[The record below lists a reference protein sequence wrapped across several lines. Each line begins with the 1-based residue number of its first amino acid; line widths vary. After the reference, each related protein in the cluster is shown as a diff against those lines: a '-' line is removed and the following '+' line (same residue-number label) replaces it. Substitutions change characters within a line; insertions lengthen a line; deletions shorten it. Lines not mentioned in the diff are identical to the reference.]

1 MIWLDEMF
9 QKGQNGR
16 AVGRVFMM
24 LTMISIG
31 YGNVPKGK
39 KDCQKGQ
46 TGEGQN
52 PNFKVQMSNDKDKR
66 LRLRLR
72 NEE

>member
-1 MIWLDEMF
+1 MGWLDEMF

-31 YGNVPKGK
+31 YENVPKGK

-52 PNFKVQMSNDKDKR
+52 PNVKAKFKSQRGKR
-66 LRLRLR
+66 GEGRLTG
-72 NEE
+72 E